1 MQASGSISRGSQT
14 VAVNP
19 LTQTVVFPVPAAQA
33 VHRAVAA
40 TRAGAQLAALVQQVD
55 DLLEL
60 RSLLKASQEAERQLT
75 AQVVSALQAA
85 GATRVDGLKAVA
97 TLGQR
102 TTQTVDPELFI
113 QGVGLAT
120 SLPALTVSVTKA
132 RELMLPA
139 DLDAISETFGT
150 PVLLVKERR

>member
-1 MQASGSISRGSQT
+1 MLMTNGKPVTSQT
-14 VAVNP
+14 VA
-19 LTQTVVFPVPAAQA
+19 FPAPAAQA
-33 VHRAVAA
+33 VRRAVAA
-40 TRAGAQLAALVQQVD
+40 TRAGAQVAALAQQVD

-102 TTQTVDPELFI
+102 TTQAVDVDLFI
-113 QGVGLAT
+113 QGVGLAAA
-120 SLPALTVSVTKA
+120 LPALTVSVTKA
-132 RELMLPA
+132 RELMLPV

-150 PVLLVKERR
+150 PVLFVKERR